1 MRRKVFLLV
10 FAALLLGLGLH
21 ALTSRQSAPALGT
34 NADPR
39 VSATGQPV
47 GTREESHEA
56 VPTVAYSNADPDG
69 RDPAGPDESDLEGR
83 FHSAKDFTALFEELM
98 RRARAGD
105 AEAAYYAYRIEQACS
120 HREPDDARTVQEVLA
135 DFDQEFARYNLPGQG
150 FAGDWRLQQ
159 RRADIERAWQACPPG
174 LLQLL
179 ALHDEMKLLE
189 QAADLGYPLAQATL
203 ASAMLR
209 DDPNGLR
216 REAALPYLREAA
228 RSRDPEVLF
237 EIGGAVVLA
246 RQSADDEDFR
256 RANAWRLLAC
266 WHGLDCG
273 PDNALIRQTLCHR
286 PGSPRC
292 IPGAG
297 LEHYMRSWDPD
308 GYAETYALADQ
319 MMQAMNDGRWD
330 DLQF

>member
-1 MRRKVFLLV
+1 
-10 FAALLLGLGLH
+10 
-21 ALTSRQSAPALGT
+21 
-34 NADPR
+34 
-39 VSATGQPV
+39 
-47 GTREESHEA
+47 
-56 VPTVAYSNADPDG
+56 
-69 RDPAGPDESDLEGR
+69 
-83 FHSAKDFTALFEELM
+83 
-98 RRARAGD
+98 
-105 AEAAYYAYRIEQACS
+105 
-120 HREPDDARTVQEVLA
+120 VQEVLA

-159 RRADIERAWQACPPG
+159 RRNDIERAWQACPPG
-174 LLQLL
+174 LLQMLARYDEATLL
-179 ALHDEMKLLE
+179 A
-189 QAADLGYPLAQATL
+189 QAADLGHPLAQATL
-203 ASAMLR
+203 ASAILR

-216 REAALPYLREAA
+216 RDAALPYLRDAA
-228 RSRDPEVLF
+228 RSREPEVLF

-246 RQSADDEDFR
+246 SQSADNEDFR
-256 RANAWRLLAC
+256 LANAWRLLAC